1 MRVARLESEIDFD
14 GWRKAAR
21 ALRAEGVAPEAV
33 VWTVE
38 RDLFETSLFPPSRGE
53 GGGEADGWGPAQ
65 GAPAAARPHG
75 SSSPTRPLRGH
86 PPHEGEG
93 RAMERGEG
101 KPLTVPAAFVDLAQI
116 VILHRSPERLA
127 LLYRILHR
135 LEAQPRLLAN
145 PADADVAK
153 ARDMA
158 RNVGRAI
165 HKMHAFVRFRLVEG
179 VTPETFV
186 AWFEPAHRVTEAAAP
201 FFARRFANMN
211 WSILTPDACVH
222 WDGFMLTMLP
232 GADPADA
239 PSQDAQE
246 EMWRTYYASI
256 FNPARLNPAMMK
268 QEMPRRY
275 WRNLPEAALI
285 PQLIQQAQNRT
296 ETMVA
301 AQPTKPSD
309 RVLKAALRHARDG
322 SYGESNLVNLEEVA
336 AGVQVCRRCDLWRDA
351 TQGVPGLGPAPGPG
365 KRTPLM
371 IVGEQPG
378 DQEDLQGVPFV
389 GPAGKL
395 LDKAMAEAGVA
406 RDRVFVTNAV
416 KHFKHEPRG
425 KQRLHKTPDRGEVQ
439 ACRWWLDAERR
450 LVRPKV
456 ILALGATAA
465 LAVFGQAVPIG
476 ATRGQPQALDGDTQ
490 GLVSWHPSYLLRVP
504 DPEAKDHAYAQLVED
519 LRLAW
524 KMAE

>member
-14 GWRKAAR
+14 GWRAAAR
-21 ALRAEGVAPEAV
+21 TLRAEAVAPEAV

-38 RDLFETSLFPPSRGE
+38 RDLFEQDLFPLPCGE
-53 GGGEADGWGPAQ
+53 GGPRSGSGGGSVQSALAVAQ
-65 GAPAAARPHG
+65 P
-75 SSSPTRPLRGH
+75 H
-86 PPHEGEG
+86 PPASLVPPPHK
-93 RAMERGEG
+93 GEG
-101 KPLTVPAAFVDLAQI
+101 KILTVPKAFVDLAQT

-135 LEAQPRLLAN
+135 LERQPRLLDN
-145 PADADVAK
+145 PADVDVAK

-158 RNVGRAI
+158 KGVGRAI
-165 HKMHAFVRFRLVEG
+165 HKMHAFVRFRLVED
-179 VTPETFV
+179 VTPETYV

-222 WDGFMLTMLP
+222 WDQATLTMSP

-268 QEMPRRY
+268 QEMPKRY

-285 PQLIQQAQNRT
+285 PDLIENALSRT
-296 ETMVA
+296 EAMVA
-301 AQPTKPSD
+301 AHPVKPSE
-309 RVLKAALRHARDG
+309 RVLKAALKHARDG
-322 SYGESNLVNLEEVA
+322 SFGESNLVNLEEVA

-351 TQGVPGLGPAPGPG
+351 TQGVPGLGPA
-365 KRTPLM
+365 KAALM

-378 DQEDLQGVPFV
+378 DQEDLKGVPFV
-389 GPAGKL
+389 GPAGQL
-395 LDKAMAEAGVA
+395 LDRAMAEAGVP
-406 RDRVFVTNAV
+406 RDRTFVTNAV

-425 KQRLHKTPDRGEVQ
+425 KRRLHKTPDRGEVQ

-456 ILALGATAA
+456 ILALGATAVQ
-465 LAVFGQAVPIG
+465 AVFGKALPIG
-476 ATRGQPQALDGDTQ
+476 KTRGQRQALDGGEQ
-490 GLVSWHPSYLLRVP
+490 GLVSWHPSFLLRVP
-504 DPEAKDHAYAQLVED
+504 DPETKERAYAELVED

-524 KMAE
+524 KLAG